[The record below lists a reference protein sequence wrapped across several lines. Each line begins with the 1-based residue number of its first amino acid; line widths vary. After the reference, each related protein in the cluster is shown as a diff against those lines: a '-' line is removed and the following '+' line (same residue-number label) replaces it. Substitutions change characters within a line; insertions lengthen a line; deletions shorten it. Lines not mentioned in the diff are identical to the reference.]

1 MDEFLEVLK
10 SFFNEGRRRVSLQEV
25 FTRYKRLY
33 GSTSWGKFKHLVIN
47 AEKEGYWVR
56 EDILFRFVA
65 EKFHISLKT

>member
-33 GSTSWGKFKHLVIN
+33 GNTSWGKFKHLVIS